1 MNPKFNTLPINK
13 NKILKEEDINIS
25 ITDEHNEQELT
36 SMCETGKSL
45 GIISV
50 MNLPHLTIS
59 TTNKTKTH
67 SKKQYDSIY
76 NKDNFSTY
84 TNFNNVRNNTS
95 MIKDEVY
102 TEVRIINKFL
112 FLKYSIEN
120 YYVFWNKKKLRKK
133 RCISY
138 IMKNLL
144 NAQIW

>member
-1 MNPKFNTLPINK
+1 
-13 NKILKEEDINIS
+13 
-25 ITDEHNEQELT
+25 
-36 SMCETGKSL
+36 
-45 GIISV
+45 

-112 FLKYSIEN
+112 FFKNIVQKIIEFFGAKRN
-120 YYVFWNKKKLRKK
+120 REKKDV
-133 RCISY
+133 
-138 IMKNLL
+138 
-144 NAQIW
+144 

>member
-112 FLKYSIEN
+112 FFKNIVQKIIEFFGAKRN
-120 YYVFWNKKKLRKK
+120 REKKDV
-133 RCISY
+133 
-138 IMKNLL
+138 
-144 NAQIW
+144 

>member
-76 NKDNFSTY
+76 NKDNISTY
-84 TNFNNVRNNTS
+84 TNFNNKR
-95 MIKDEVY
+95 KDISIFEDEFQI
-102 TEVRIINKFL
+102 EVR
-112 FLKYSIEN
+112 
-120 YYVFWNKKKLRKK
+120 KL
-133 RCISY
+133 
-138 IMKNLL
+138 
-144 NAQIW
+144 

>member
-59 TTNKTKTH
+59 TTNKTKSH
-67 SKKQYDSIY
+67 SKKQYDSVY

-84 TNFNNVRNNTS
+84 TNFNNGRNNTS

-102 TEVRIINKFL
+102 TEVRIIQNKF
-112 FLKYSIEN
+112 F
-120 YYVFWNKKKLRKK
+120 F
-133 RCISY
+133 
-138 IMKNLL
+138 
-144 NAQIW
+144 

>member
-120 YYVFWNKKKLRKK
+120 Y
-133 RCISY
+133 
-138 IMKNLL
+138 
-144 NAQIW
+144 

>member
-102 TEVRIINKFL
+102 TEVRIINKFIFLNIVSKIIEL
-112 FLKYSIEN
+112 FGAKRNRE
-120 YYVFWNKKKLRKK
+120 KKDV
-133 RCISY
+133 
-138 IMKNLL
+138 
-144 NAQIW
+144 